1 MNDGWKIIYYQTING
16 GYPVKEFI
24 GSLNSKAK
32 SKIINALDLLEEF
45 GISLGLPHSKRISGR
60 ELWELRI
67 LGKDNMRILY
77 VAIIGKTFL
86 LLHGFQ
92 KKKQKTESRDIKI
105 AESRLEDY
113 KLRLK

>member
-16 GYPVKEFI
+16 DYPVKEFI
-24 GSLNSKAK
+24 DHLNSKAK
-32 SKIINALDLLEEF
+32 SKIINAIDLLGEF
-45 GISLGLPHSKRISGR
+45 GIRLSLPHSKRMSR
-60 ELWELRI
+60 SNLWELRI
-67 LGKDNMRILY
+67 LGKNNIRILY

-92 KKKQKTESRDIKI
+92 KKKQKTDRRDIKI
-105 AESRLEDY
+105 AESRLEYY